1 VALPLVEPQITR
13 CLATVMRPETLLVP
27 AATALRDTIIENIDN
42 RLAAFNASLPPLAK
56 ADKAHS

>member
-27 AATALRDTIIENIDN
+27 AATALCEMIIEDIGN
-42 RLAAFNASLPPLAK
+42 RLAAFNAWQRPAST
-56 ADKAHS
+56 DKAHA